1 MSDAPG
7 SHGAAGEPV
16 AGEAGAGFDAREPRP
31 ETLDAMRA
39 LPKVLLHDH
48 LDGGLRPQTLL
59 DLARDA
65 GHTLPETDAD
75 ALARWFVTAAHGSLA
90 TYLATFEHTLA
101 VLQTAD
107 ALHRV
112 AREAVEDLAA
122 DGVAAAEL
130 RYAPEL
136 HLTAG
141 LSLDD
146 VVTAVREGLAEGA
159 AATGMQ
165 VGQILCAM
173 RQHDQAERIA
183 ELAVRH
189 RDDSSTGAGPAG
201 AVVGFDL
208 AGPEQGYPPSR
219 AARAFAVLREA
230 YLPFTVHAGE
240 AVTGPEAVTSLAEA
254 LHAGACRLGHGVR
267 LVDQLVWPDSAT
279 RPDKTSSP
287 DQVDWPGDAHDETDA
302 PAEPD
307 SGVLAGGP
315 DQDHRPRPATA
326 LARWVRDRR
335 IALEVCPSSNVA
347 TGAAASVATHPA
359 TALLRAGF
367 AVTVNTD
374 NRLQSGTSLS
384 RELALLVDQAGWSLQ
399 DVRDVTLTAARSAF
413 IHRDEQEAL
422 VTTITGP
429 ASGAPGGRHRA

>member
-1 MSDAPG
+1 
-7 SHGAAGEPV
+7 
-16 AGEAGAGFDAREPRP
+16 
-31 ETLDAMRA
+31 MRA

-59 DLARDA
+59 DLARSV
-65 GHTLPETDAD
+65 GHALPETDAA
-75 ALARWFVTAAHGSLA
+75 ALARWFVTAAHGSLT
-90 TYLATFEHTLA
+90 TYLATFEHTVA

-107 ALHRV
+107 ALRRV

-122 DGVAAAEL
+122 DGVVAAEL

-141 LSLDD
+141 LGLDD
-146 VVTAVREGLAEGA
+146 VVAAVRDGLVEGA
-159 AATGMQ
+159 AATGVR
-165 VGQILCAM
+165 VGQILCAL
-173 RQHDQAERIA
+173 RQHDQSERIA

-189 RDDSSTGAGPAG
+189 RADGGTG

-208 AGPEQGYPPSR
+208 AGPEQGFPASR
-219 AARAFAVLREA
+219 AARAFALLREA
-230 YLPFTVHAGE
+230 DLPCTVHAGE
-240 AVTGPEAVTSLAEA
+240 AGSGPEAARSLAEA
-254 LHAGACRLGHGVR
+254 VHAGACRLGHGVR
-267 LVDQLVWPDSAT
+267 LVDQLVWPDTVAW
-279 RPDKTSSP
+279 PDKTALP
-287 DQVDWPGDAHDETDA
+287 DQIDWPGGTSHDAA
-302 PAEPD
+302 GPAHADTVPAD
-307 SGVLAGGP
+307 GR
-315 DQDHRPRPATA
+315 QDPQPRPDTT
-326 LARWVRDRR
+326 LAHWVRDRG

-384 RELALLVDQAGWSLQ
+384 RELALLVDQAGWSLD

-413 IHRDEQEAL
+413 SHRDEREEL
-422 VTTITGP
+422 VATITGP
-429 ASGAPGGRHRA
+429 SPGAPGGRHRA

>member
-1 MSDAPG
+1 
-7 SHGAAGEPV
+7 
-16 AGEAGAGFDAREPRP
+16 
-31 ETLDAMRA
+31 MRA

-59 DLARDA
+59 DLAQDV
-65 GHTLPETDAD
+65 GHTLPETDPD
-75 ALARWFVTAAHGSLA
+75 ALARWFVTAAHGSL
-90 TYLATFEHTLA
+90 TGYLATFEHTVA
-101 VLQTAD
+101 VLQSAD
-107 ALHRV
+107 ALRRV

-122 DGVAAAEL
+122 DGVVAAEL

-141 LSLDD
+141 LGLDD

-173 RQHDQAERIA
+173 RQHDQAEQVA
-183 ELAVRH
+183 GLAVRH
-189 RDDSSTGAGPAG
+189 RADVHADSAGLG

-208 AGPEQGYPPSR
+208 AGPELGYPPSR
-219 AARAFAVLREA
+219 AARAFEVLREA
-230 YLPFTVHAGE
+230 DLPFTVHAGE
-240 AVTGPEAVTSLAEA
+240 AGAGDDAATSLAEA
-254 LHAGACRLGHGVR
+254 VHAGACRLGHGVR
-267 LVDQLVWPDSAT
+267 MVDQLVWPDNVAW
-279 RPDKTSSP
+279 PDKTSLP
-287 DQVDWPGDAHDETDA
+287 DQVDWPGDTPHDEPDG
-302 PAEPD
+302 PAL
-307 SGVLAGGP
+307 S
-315 DQDHRPRPATA
+315 DQDEPAAALPRPATT
-326 LARWVRDRR
+326 LAHWVRDRG

-384 RELALLVDQAGWSLQ
+384 RELALLVDQAGWTLD

-413 IHRDEQEAL
+413 SHRDEREAL
-422 VTTITGP
+422 VATITGP
-429 ASGAPGGRHRA
+429 GPGAPGGRHRA

>member
-1 MSDAPG
+1 
-7 SHGAAGEPV
+7 
-16 AGEAGAGFDAREPRP
+16 
-31 ETLDAMRA
+31 MRA

-48 LDGGLRPQTLL
+48 LDGGLRPQTAL
-59 DLARDA
+59 DLAREV
-65 GHTLPETDAD
+65 GHTLPETEAD
-75 ALARWFVTAAHGSLA
+75 ALARWFVTAAHGSLT
-90 TYLATFEHTLA
+90 TYLATFEHTVAL
-101 VLQTAD
+101 LQTAE

-122 DGVAAAEL
+122 DGVVAAEL

-146 VVTAVREGLAEGA
+146 VVAAVRDGLAEGA
-159 AATGMQ
+159 ASTGMR

-173 RQHDQAERIA
+173 RQHDQSEQIA

-189 RDDSSTGAGPAG
+189 RVSADGGAG

-208 AGPEQGYPPSR
+208 AGPELGHPPSG

-230 YLPFTVHAGE
+230 DLPCTVHAGE
-240 AVTGPEAVTSLAEA
+240 DGAGPEAATSLAEA
-254 LHAGACRLGHGVR
+254 VHAGACRLGHGVR
-267 LVDQLVWPDSAT
+267 LVDQLVWPGTVAWPHQTSL
-279 RPDKTSSP
+279 PDHNI
-287 DQVDWPGDAHDETDA
+287 DWPGDTPHDVA
-302 PAEPD
+302 AGPAQADTVPLDEQR
-307 SGVLAGGP
+307 
-315 DQDHRPRPATA
+315 QDPQPRPGTT
-326 LARWVRDRR
+326 LARWVCDRG

-367 AVTVNTD
+367 SVTVNTD

-384 RELALLVDQAGWSLQ
+384 RELALLVDQAGWSLD

-413 IHRDEQEAL
+413 SHRDEREQL
-422 VTTITGP
+422 VATITGP
-429 ASGAPGGRHRA
+429 SPGAPGGRHRA

>member
-1 MSDAPG
+1 
-7 SHGAAGEPV
+7 
-16 AGEAGAGFDAREPRP
+16 
-31 ETLDAMRA
+31 MRA

-59 DLARDA
+59 DLAREV
-65 GHTLPETDAD
+65 GHTLPESDAE
-75 ALARWFVTAAHGSLA
+75 ALARWFVIAAHGSLT
-90 TYLATFEHTLA
+90 TYLATFEHTVA
-101 VLQTAD
+101 VMQTAD

-122 DGVAAAEL
+122 DGVVAAEL
-130 RYAPEL
+130 RYAPER

-146 VVTAVREGLAEGA
+146 VVVAVRDGLAVGA
-159 AATGMQ
+159 AATGLR
-165 VGQILCAM
+165 VNQILCAL
-173 RQHDQAERIA
+173 RQHDRCEQIA

-189 RDDSSTGAGPAG
+189 RSDDADGGTDVG

-208 AGPEQGYPPSR
+208 AGPEPGYPPSR

-230 YLPFTVHAGE
+230 DLPCTVHAGE
-240 AVTGPEAVTSLAEA
+240 AGSGPQAAVSLAEA
-254 LHAGACRLGHGVR
+254 VRAGACRLGHGVR
-267 LVDQLVWPDSAT
+267 LVDQLVWPDTVAW
-279 RPDKTSSP
+279 PDKTSLP
-287 DQVDWPGDAHDETDA
+287 DQVDWPGDTPHAGEAAHADTVPSDRPRQA
-302 PAEPD
+302 P
-307 SGVLAGGP
+307 
-315 DQDHRPRPATA
+315 RPRPGTT
-326 LARWVRDRR
+326 LAHWVRDRG

-384 RELALLVDQAGWSLQ
+384 RELALLVDQAGWSLD

-413 IHRDEQEAL
+413 SHRDERAEL
-422 VTTITGP
+422 VATITGP
-429 ASGAPGGRHRA
+429 SPGAPGGRHRA

>member
-1 MSDAPG
+1 
-7 SHGAAGEPV
+7 
-16 AGEAGAGFDAREPRP
+16 
-31 ETLDAMRA
+31 MRA

-59 DLARDA
+59 DLAREV

-75 ALARWFVTAAHGSLA
+75 ALGRWFVTAAHGSLT
-90 TYLATFEHTLA
+90 TYLSTFEHTVA
-101 VLQTAD
+101 VLQTVD
-107 ALHRV
+107 ALKRV

-122 DGVAAAEL
+122 DGVVAAEL

-136 HLTAG
+136 HLAAG

-146 VVTAVREGLAEGA
+146 VVLAVREGLAEGVA
-159 AATGMQ
+159 STGMR
-165 VGQILCAM
+165 VAQIVCAM
-173 RQHDQAERIA
+173 RQHDRSEQVA

-189 RDDSSTGAGPAG
+189 RDDADGPG

-208 AGPEQGYPPSR
+208 AGPELGYPPSR
-219 AARAFAVLREA
+219 ASRAFAVLREA
-230 YLPFTVHAGE
+230 DLPCTVHAGE
-240 AVTGPEAVTSLAEA
+240 EGAGQAAATSLAEA
-254 LHAGACRLGHGVR
+254 VHAGACRLGHGVR
-267 LVDQLVWPDSAT
+267 LVDQLVWPDTVAW
-279 RPDKTSSP
+279 PDRMSSP
-287 DQVDWPGDAHDETDA
+287 DRVDWPGDTDA
-302 PAEPD
+302 VAEPAHAD
-307 SGVLAGGP
+307 TVPLDGRREAP
-315 DQDHRPRPATA
+315 HPRPATT
-326 LARWVRDRR
+326 LAHWVRDRDV
-335 IALEVCPSSNVA
+335 ALEVCPSSNVA

-384 RELALLVDQAGWSLQ
+384 RELALLVDQAGWSLD

-413 IHRDEQEAL
+413 SHRDEREAL

-429 ASGAPGGRHRA
+429 SPGAPGGRHRA